1 MDVKKHLRMFVMLVI
16 AVFSVI
22 FVFLFVS
29 MFFVIKM
36 LIDDGGIYAL
46 NAGDMIGH
54 LLIMLFSAGIIYFS
68 LKISCRFKAADS
80 TG

>member
-1 MDVKKHLRMFVMLVI
+1 MDIKKYLRIFLMLVV
-16 AVFSVI
+16 AVFAVI

-29 MFFVIKM
+29 MFFVIKV
-36 LIDDGGIYAL
+36 LIHDGGIYAL

-68 LKISCRFKAADS
+68 LKISCRLKS
-80 TG
+80 G

>member
-1 MDVKKHLRMFVMLVI
+1 MDIKKYLRMFVMLVI

-22 FVFLFVS
+22 FVFFVS

-36 LIDDGGIYAL
+36 LIDDGGIYTL

-54 LLIMLFSAGIIYFS
+54 LLIMLFSAGIIYFL